1 MAPGNDGTMLAAV
14 VEQFNQP
21 YALKH
26 IPRPGD
32 PQGHDLLIKVLAAS
46 YCHTDA
52 VFAAGGM
59 FQDLPRV
66 GCHEFAGE
74 IVAAG
79 PDVAAADD
87 GLAVGTRVGVP
98 GRAYHPCGSCYECS
112 HPGKDR
118 PGYSPYCPKA
128 FNLGLT
134 RDGGFQ
140 EYCLVDSR
148 QVAPLPDG
156 LAAVQAA
163 PLMCAGVTIWSALQ
177 HEKVR
182 GARTVA
188 ILGAGGGLGH
198 LGVQFA
204 AHLGMEVLAVDAD
217 DAAIGLLERVKSGL
231 GPAGAS
237 VHVVDGRKGSVK
249 DMKALVQGDVAPGTP
264 DSEVGLDA
272 AILLP
277 ESQAAFDQG
286 MALLRNHGVMVV
298 VSFPKKKL
306 EVSAGDLV
314 FRDISLV
321 GSLVGRN
328 HQIREMLQFAQKHEV
343 KAEVQA
349 YKFEDIN
356 QLVQDSHKGGSGK
369 LVVDMTK

>member
-1 MAPGNDGTMLAAV
+1 MAAEGDGTMLAAL
-14 VEQFNQP
+14 VEKFGQP
-21 YALKH
+21 YALKQ
-26 IPRPGD
+26 IPRPAE
-32 PQGHDLLIKVLAAS
+32 PQGQDLLIKVKAAS

-74 IVAAG
+74 IIATG
-79 PDVAAADD
+79 PDVAGDY
-87 GLAVGTRVGVP
+87 GLEVGTRVGVP
-98 GRAYHPCGSCYECS
+98 GRAYHPCGSCYECTHS
-112 HPGKDR
+112 GKDR
-118 PGYSPYCPKA
+118 PGYSPYCPNA
-128 FNLGLT
+128 YNLGLT

-156 LAAVQAA
+156 LTTVQAA

-182 GARTVA
+182 DARKVA

-204 AHLGMEVLAVDAD
+204 AHLGKEVLAVEAS
-217 DAAIGLLERVKSGL
+217 DAALALLERVKSRL

-237 VHVVDGRKGSVK
+237 VHIVDGRMDSVK
-249 DMKALVQGDVAPGTP
+249 DMQALVQGKVGPGTP
-264 DSEVGLDA
+264 EGEIGLDA
-272 AILLP
+272 AIMLP

-286 MALLRNHGVMVV
+286 MALLRNHGAMVV

-306 EVSAGDLV
+306 EVSAADLV
-314 FRDISLV
+314 FRDISVV

-328 HQIREMLQFAQKHEV
+328 HQIREMLEFSRKHEV
-343 KAEVQA
+343 QAEVQA
-349 YKFEDIN
+349 YKFGDLN
-356 QLVQDSHKGGSGK
+356 QLVQDSHKGGAGK
-369 LVVDMTK
+369 LVVDMT

>member
-1 MAPGNDGTMLAAV
+1 MAPDGDETILAAV

-21 YALKH
+21 YALKR
-26 IPRPGD
+26 IPRPAE
-32 PQGHDLLIKVLAAS
+32 PQGHDLLIKVQAAS

-74 IVAAG
+74 IVTTG
-79 PDVAAADD
+79 PEVTADYR
-87 GLAVGTRVGVP
+87 LAVGTRVGVP
-98 GRAYHPCGSCYECS
+98 GRAYHACGSCYECT

-156 LAAVQAA
+156 LTAVQAA
-163 PLMCAGVTIWSALQ
+163 PLMCAGVTIWSALH

-182 GARTVA
+182 DARKVA

-204 AHLGMEVLAVDAD
+204 AHLGKEVLAVDAN
-217 DAAIGLLERVKSGL
+217 DAALGLLERVKSRL
-231 GPAGAS
+231 GPAGVS
-237 VHVVDGRKGSVK
+237 VHVVDGRKESVK
-249 DMKALVQGDVAPGTP
+249 DMQALVQGQVVPGTP
-264 DSEVGLDA
+264 EGEVGLDA

-286 MALLRNHGVMVV
+286 MALLRNHGTMVV

-306 EVSAGDLV
+306 EVSAADLV
-314 FRDISLV
+314 FRDISVV

-328 HQIREMLQFAQKHEV
+328 HQIREMLQFAQKNEV
-343 KAEVQA
+343 QAEVQV
-349 YKFEDIN
+349 YKFGDIN
-356 QLVQDSHKGGSGK
+356 QLVQDSHKGGAGK
-369 LVVDMTK
+369 LVVDMTL

>member
-1 MAPGNDGTMLAAV
+1 MLAAV
-14 VEQFNQP
+14 VEQFGQP
-21 YALKH
+21 YALKQ
-26 IPRPGD
+26 IPRPGE

-74 IVAAG
+74 VIAVG
-79 PDVAAADD
+79 PDVAASD

-98 GRAYHPCGSCYECS
+98 GRAYHPCGSCYECT
-112 HPGKDR
+112 HPGQDR
-118 PGYSPYCPKA
+118 HGYSPYCPKA
-128 FNLGLT
+128 LNNGLT

-140 EYCLVDSR
+140 EYCIVDSR

-156 LAAVQAA
+156 LAATQAA

-182 GARTVA
+182 GARKVA

-204 AHLGMEVLAVDAD
+204 AHLGKEVLAIDAD
-217 DAAIGLLERVKSGL
+217 DAAIGLLKRVNADL

-237 VHVVDGRKGSVK
+237 VHVVDGRKEPVK
-249 DMKALVQGDVAPGTP
+249 DMKALIQGEVAPGTP
-264 DSEVGLDA
+264 DSELGLDA

-298 VSFPKKKL
+298 VSFPQKKL
-306 EVSAGDLV
+306 EVSASDLV

-328 HQIREMLQFAQKHEV
+328 HQIREMLQFVQKHQV
-343 KAEVQA
+343 QAAVQA
-349 YKFEDIN
+349 YKFKDIH
-356 QLVQDSHKGGSGK
+356 QLVQDSHKGGAGK
-369 LVVDMTK
+369 LVVDMTL

>member
-1 MAPGNDGTMLAAV
+1 MLAAV

-26 IPRPGD
+26 IPRPGE

-52 VFAAGGM
+52 VFASGGM

-237 VHVVDGRKGSVK
+237 VHIVDGRKESVK
-249 DMKALVQGDVAPGTP
+249 DLKALVPGEVASGTP

-356 QLVQDSHKGGSGK
+356 QLVQDSHKGGAGK

>member
-1 MAPGNDGTMLAAV
+1 MASGDDETMLAAV
-14 VEQFNQP
+14 VEQFGQP
-21 YALKH
+21 YALKR
-26 IPRPGD
+26 IPRPGE
-32 PQGHDLLIKVLAAS
+32 PQGHDMLVKVLAAS

-52 VFAAGGM
+52 VFASGGM
-59 FQDLPRV
+59 SQELPRV

-79 PDVAAADD
+79 PDAAAD
-87 GLAVGTRVGVP
+87 GELAVGARVGVP
-98 GRAYHPCGSCYECS
+98 GRAYHPCGSCYECT

-118 PGYSPYCPKA
+118 PGYSPYCPRA

-156 LAAVQAA
+156 LAAVRAA

-182 GARTVA
+182 GARSVA

-204 AHLGMEVLAVDAD
+204 ARLGKEVLAVDAD
-217 DAAIGLLERVKSGL
+217 DAAIGLLERVKAGL

-237 VHVVDGRKGSVK
+237 VHVVDGRRESVE
-249 DMKALVQGDVAPGTP
+249 DMRALAQGEVAPGAL
-264 DSEVGLDA
+264 DSELGLDA

-298 VSFPKKKL
+298 VSFPNKKL
-306 EVSAGDLV
+306 EVSASDLV
-314 FRDISLV
+314 FRDISVV

-328 HQIREMLQFAQKHEV
+328 HQIREMLQFSQEHGV
-343 KAEVQA
+343 QAEVQA
-349 YKFEDIN
+349 YRFEDIN
-356 QLVQDSHKGGSGK
+356 QLVQDSHKGGAGK
-369 LVVDMTK
+369 LVVDMTM

>member
-1 MAPGNDGTMLAAV
+1 MLAAV

-26 IPRPGD
+26 IPRPGE

-66 GCHEFAGE
+66 GCHEFAGKV
-74 IVAAG
+74 VAAG
-79 PDVAAADD
+79 PDVAEAAD
-87 GLAVGTRVGVP
+87 GELAVGTRVGVP
-98 GRAYHPCGSCYECS
+98 GRAYHPCGSCYECT
-112 HPGKDR
+112 HHGQDR
-118 PGYSPYCPKA
+118 PGYSPYCPRA

-140 EYCLVDSR
+140 EYCIVDSR

-156 LAAVQAA
+156 LDAVRAA

-182 GARTVA
+182 GARRVA

-204 AHLGMEVLAVDAD
+204 AHLGKEVLAVDAN
-217 DAAIGLLERVKSGL
+217 DAALALLERVKAGL

-237 VHVVDGRKGSVK
+237 VHVVDGRKESVK
-249 DMKALVQGDVAPGTP
+249 DMQALVQGEVTPGTL

-306 EVSAGDLV
+306 EVSANDLV
-314 FRDISLV
+314 FRDISVV

-328 HQIREMLQFAQKHEV
+328 HQIREMLQFAQEHGV
-343 KAEVQA
+343 QATVQA
-349 YKFEDIN
+349 YKLEDIN
-356 QLVQDSHKGGSGK
+356 QLVQDSHKGGAGK
-369 LVVDMTK
+369 LVIDMTM

>member
-1 MAPGNDGTMLAAV
+1 MLAAV
-14 VEQFNQP
+14 VEQFGQP
-21 YALKH
+21 YALKR
-26 IPRPGD
+26 IPRPTE
-32 PQGHDLLIKVLAAS
+32 PQGYDLLIKVQAAS

-59 FQDLPRV
+59 FQELPRV

-74 IVAAG
+74 IVATG
-79 PDVAAADD
+79 PDVAADY
-87 GLAVGTRVGVP
+87 GLEVGTRVGVP
-98 GRAYHPCGSCYECS
+98 GRAYHPCSSCYECTHS
-112 HPGKDR
+112 GDDR

-163 PLMCAGVTIWSALQ
+163 PLMCAGVTIWSALK

-182 GARTVA
+182 DARKVA

-204 AHLGMEVLAVDAD
+204 AHLGKEVLAVEAN
-217 DAAIGLLERVKSGL
+217 DAALALLERVKSRL
-231 GPAGAS
+231 GPAGSS
-237 VHVVDGRKGSVK
+237 VHIVDGRKDSVK
-249 DMKALVQGDVAPGTP
+249 DMQALVQGQVAPGTP
-264 DSEVGLDA
+264 EGEIGLDA
-272 AILLP
+272 AIMLP

-286 MALLRNHGVMVV
+286 MALLRNHGTMVV

-306 EVSAGDLV
+306 EVSAADLV
-314 FRDISLV
+314 FRDISVV

-328 HQIREMLQFAQKHEV
+328 HQIREMLEFSRKHEV
-343 KAEVQA
+343 QAEVQA
-349 YKFEDIN
+349 YKFGDLN
-356 QLVQDSHKGGSGK
+356 QLVQDSHRGGAGK
-369 LVVDMTK
+369 LVVDMTL